1 MLQLKLS
8 RVKVYLLLMTAAAIV
23 LVSAAFKINTTADTY
38 IELQNQ
44 RLTIAPKEFYII
56 RVDDERADK
65 TIIGRLLPAKNTAG
79 KPDEMLKV
87 DLKGGAAAAIKGF
100 IDNGFTAD
108 KTLRPIIIKIT
119 TFSVVESPAANARAD
134 GRISLAIT
142 FGYERDEDFIKLGDY
157 STASTY
163 QRNTGPAQQVEPLLR
178 NAIANTLIYLNNWM
192 NKQADTNIK
201 LAKGV
206 RINFTDHQESPE
218 GDTIYYDINRPLRWD
233 DFQLKPQNSKYAAE
247 VFASLGYNEAVKL
260 ENGIINITLDIKVY
274 LPKSACWARYEAM
287 TSNSLLHEQ
296 HHFDIVKIV
305 SEHFKKQIL
314 AEKLTPG
321 NYDGPINMA
330 YFDALREINTLQKQY
345 DTETAHSTNTYQQQ
359 QWNARIDREL
369 QALGIK
375 PAIGQA
381 AGLN

>member
-1 MLQLKLS
+1 MRKLISS
-8 RVKVYLLLMTAAAIV
+8 RFNFFLLVIMAAAFIPV
-23 LVSAAFKINTTADTY
+23 LAAFKINTAADAF

-44 RLTIAPKEFYII
+44 RLNFIPKEFYIARI
-56 RVDDERADK
+56 DDERADR
-65 TIIGRLLPAKNTAG
+65 TLIGKILPMKSNAG
-79 KPDEMLKV
+79 KPDETLKV
-87 DLKGGAAAAIKGF
+87 DFKGGAAAAVKGF
-100 IDNGFTAD
+100 IDNSFTAD

-119 TFSVVESPAANARAD
+119 TFSVVESPAANTRAD
-134 GRISLAIT
+134 GRIGLTIT
-142 FGYERDEDFIKLGDY
+142 FGFERDEEFIKLGDY

-163 QRNTGPAQQVEPLLR
+163 QRNTGPPQQVEPLLR
-178 NAIANTLIYLNNWM
+178 NAIVNTVTYLNNWM

-233 DFQLKPQNSKYAAE
+233 DFQLKPQNSKYGAE
-247 VFASLGYNEAVKL
+247 VFASLGYNESISVSQ
-260 ENGIINITLDIKVY
+260 GIINLKLDIKVY

-287 TSNSLLHEQ
+287 TNSSLVHEQ

-305 SEHFKKQIL
+305 GEHFKKQIL
-314 AEKLTPG
+314 AEKLKPG

-330 YFDALREINTLQKQY
+330 YFDALREINALQKQY
-345 DTETAHSTNTYQQQ
+345 DTETGHSTNTYQQQ
-359 QWNARIDREL
+359 LWNARIEKEL
-369 QALGIK
+369 QELGIK
-375 PAIGQA
+375 PSPGQA